1 MPKNNGPTRIA
12 PKLAS
17 KHNLPSTLK
26 VPCLL
31 QVNGNTF
38 GGKGLGIPT
47 TIATSL
53 LALRSTDK
61 DLYLGLVIKL
71 PLSAA
76 VESTG
81 FGKCHQIDIGSQKVI
96 ASTTRKFTVK
106 FPRENINIAY
116 QPATEEETTRYPA
129 GKKYMTWVSV
139 ILGKG
144 ASVSVQGF
152 GMPYSN
158 PGCTAEGFLRPP
170 ASTTA
175 MDSLYLLDIIQQR
188 QFLFLAAHP
197 DEVLKARWTVAS
209 LAPNFDYGYDADQSW
224 DMERYM
230 KQLHENEG
238 HCFRTAWNFETDASH
253 VTAMTQSIVQ
263 DFMWIQKWCLD
274 MTTEM
279 GSAYFVKHTVSR
291 RSKTWMVIMKMD
303 GDFWKD
309 TEWFQACINGTMKLV
324 VHPGPDEL
332 PESWTDDLSERYSAR
347 ICHDPEEFRLLNLHP
362 LTEKDFVIRNRV
374 SFEWD
379 LQLHDA
385 KRQVDAVCDLLP
397 SAAPNRQFFRD
408 KGLEVSEFVFGRE
421 ALMMSLHRDLLRGDG
436 FWKTMMAA
444 DPALNEMASNMGD
457 MDTSSQHQRMALS
470 MLPSVNF
477 LKDDGGSGWTE
488 ALLSEVSDADQR
500 PLCYYLSNRPLGFGI
515 FTSGPNTDNTSIFPV
530 AVLAMHTTVGSVM
543 ASAPTPTAIN
553 KFASDLHTTSRSVA
567 CKYNIGTSQ
576 ESSRRAALV
585 IRGFQL
591 QVECDAFKC
600 LLQYPHPG
608 DEAVGHDEWGVE
620 LDWKLHLSATFWLLT
635 CLGSKSLPPLHK
647 EDANILHEFQDVL
660 EKSNMF
666 TRLLERVSDTI
677 SWEEYVA
684 GETVADTEIMGL
696 MEMLIEVADIV
707 CTTPSLAHIEDHL
720 KKWKVERARGI
731 AIDEAGGMSRGDL
744 YSIWGNTLLPCFLA
758 GDEEFIPLEVKSYH
772 DRDADGNMRNRFGD
786 DARKSALEFLVATR
800 WPVYRV
806 RGQ

>member
-1 MPKNNGPTRIA
+1 MPKNNDPTRIA
-12 PKLAS
+12 PKLAP

-31 QVNGNTF
+31 QVNSNKTF

-61 DLYLGLVIKL
+61 DSYLGLVIEF

-81 FGKCHQIDIGSQKVI
+81 FGRCHHIDFGSEKVI
-96 ASTTRKFTVK
+96 PSTTRKLTVK
-106 FPRENINIAY
+106 FPREIDITYRA
-116 QPATEEETTRYPA
+116 ATEEETTRYPV

-139 ILGKG
+139 SLGKG

-158 PGCTAEGFLRPP
+158 PGLSAEGFLRPGPP
-170 ASTTA
+170 ASTTV
-175 MDSLYLLDIIQQR
+175 MDGLYLLNIIQQP
-188 QFLFLAAHP
+188 QFLFLAAHH
-197 DEVLKARWTVAS
+197 DDIIKAKWSLAS
-209 LAPNFDYGYDADQSW
+209 LAPNFDYGYGEDHSW
-224 DMERYM
+224 DLERYM
-230 KQLHENEG
+230 KQLHEIEG
-238 HCFRTAWNFETDASH
+238 HRFRTAWSFENDASH
-253 VTAMTQSIVQ
+253 VTAITQSIVQ

-279 GSAYFVKHTVSR
+279 GWAYFVKHPVSR
-291 RSKTWMVIMKMD
+291 RSKRWLVLVSMD
-303 GDFWKD
+303 RDFWKD
-309 TEWFQACINGTMKLV
+309 EEWSQACINGTMKLV

-347 ICHDPEEFRLLNLHP
+347 ICHDPDE
-362 LTEKDFVIRNRV
+362 NRV

-385 KRQVDAVCDLLP
+385 KRQVDAVCDFLP
-397 SAAPNRQFFRD
+397 SATPNRQFFRD
-408 KGLEVSEFVFGRE
+408 KGLQVSELNASE
-421 ALMMSLHRDLLRGDG
+421 KALMMSLHRDLLRGEG

-444 DPALNEMASNMGD
+444 DSVMGKTGGHVGDLDTGGQCERLALP
-457 MDTSSQHQRMALS
+457 

-477 LKDDGGSGWTE
+477 LKDGDRSGWVD
-488 ALLSEVSDADQR
+488 ALLSEVSEADQR
-500 PLCYYLSNRPLGFGI
+500 PLRYYLSNRPLGFGI
-515 FTSGPNTDNTSIFPV
+515 FTTGPSTDNTSLFPV
-530 AVLAMHTTVGSVM
+530 AVLAMHTTVGTVM
-543 ASAPTPTAIN
+543 ASAPTPTAAN
-553 KFASDLHTTSRSVA
+553 KFASDLYTASRSAVS
-567 CKYNIGTSQ
+567 KYNIGKSQ
-576 ESSRRAALV
+576 ESSCRAALI

-591 QVECDAFKC
+591 QAECDAFKC
-600 LLQYPHPG
+600 LLQYPHLG
-608 DEAVGHDEWGVE
+608 DEAE
-620 LDWKLHLSATFWLLT
+620 
-635 CLGSKSLPPLHK
+635 
-647 EDANILHEFQDVL
+647 VL
-660 EKSNMF
+660 ARSDIF
-666 TRLLERVSDTI
+666 TRLLERVSGNI

-684 GETVADTEIMGL
+684 GETVSDTEIMKL

-707 CTTPSLAHIEDHL
+707 CSTPSLAHTEDHL

-731 AIDEAGGMSRGDL
+731 AIYEAGGMSRGDL

-772 DRDADGNMRNRFGD
+772 DRDEHGNMRNRFGD
-786 DARKSALEFLVATR
+786 DARKSALEFLVATG
-800 WPVYRV
+800 WPVYCV
-806 RGQ
+806 RG